1 MSDSAPRQTQRPLPT
16 AVVVTVAILLAI
28 PVLALVIVPLYAD
41 ADPHLWGF
49 PFFYW
54 YQFAWVFL
62 ASGFTAAAYVVIER
76 ARRGQAGE
84 PHQRGDA
91 R

>member
-1 MSDSAPRQTQRPLPT
+1 MSESRPTTPPRTQPLPT
-16 AVVVTVAILLAI
+16 GAA
-28 PVLALVIVPLYAD
+28 VLAGVLLVVPLAALLIVQPYARE
-41 ADPHLWGF
+41 DPHLWGF

-62 ASGFTAAAYVVIER
+62 ASVFTYAAFVVIRR
-76 ARRGQAGE
+76 ARGPARG
-84 PHQRGDA
+84 GDG

>member
-1 MSDSAPRQTQRPLPT
+1 MSADHPRRLPT
-16 AVVVTVAILLAI
+16 GAAVTAGILLAI
-28 PVLALVIVPLYAD
+28 PVLALLIVPLYAD

-62 ASGFTAAAYVVIER
+62 ASVFTYGAFQVIER
-76 ARRGQAGE
+76 ARSAAGE
-84 PHQRGDA
+84 R
-91 R
+91 

>member
-1 MSDSAPRQTQRPLPT
+1 MAL
-16 AVVVTVAILLAI
+16 AGILLLI
-28 PVLALVIVPLYAD
+28 PLAALALVPIYAK

-54 YQFAWVFL
+54 YQFLWVFL
-62 ASGFTAAAYVVIER
+62 ASAFTFGAYLVIER
-76 ARRGQAGE
+76 ARRG
-84 PHQRGDA
+84 GD

>member
-1 MSDSAPRQTQRPLPT
+1 MSSDPVPPTNPAPSQRPLSPAT
-16 AVVVTVAILLAI
+16 MAVVAILLLI
-28 PVLALVIVPLYAD
+28 PLAALALVPVYAK

-54 YQFAWVFL
+54 YQFLWVFL
-62 ASGFTAAAYVVIER
+62 ASGFTFAAYLVIER
-76 ARRGQAGE
+76 ARRG
-84 PHQRGDA
+84 GD